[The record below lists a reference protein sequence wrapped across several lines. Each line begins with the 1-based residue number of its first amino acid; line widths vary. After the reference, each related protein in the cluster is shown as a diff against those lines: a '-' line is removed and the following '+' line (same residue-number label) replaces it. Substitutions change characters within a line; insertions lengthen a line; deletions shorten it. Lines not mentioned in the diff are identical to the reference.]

1 VNDIVGLLRN
11 NNFVRTLVDSLP
23 CGLLIVDSQSRV
35 QAVNN
40 LLEGVLGIPKQ
51 AVIGKG
57 TGDALGCLH
66 VTDHPEGCGFG
77 EYCQQCEAQQLVL
90 TALSTQKKQKN
101 RVYLELIIDG
111 QLRDLTI
118 LLSAVPFNFDGNIYG
133 LLLIEDVGRLKS
145 FRAADTPDGFRGI
158 VGRDSK
164 MEEMFDT
171 IRRSAVTDAPV
182 LITGESGVGKELVA
196 VAIHKESPRVH
207 KPFVPVNCG
216 ALPEGLLESELFG
229 HTKGAF
235 TGALRDK
242 RGRFELA
249 DGGSIFLDE
258 VGELS
263 PATQV
268 KLLRVLQEGRFER
281 LGSEE
286 TVRVNVR
293 VISATNKN
301 LEDEMKMEHFRQDL
315 YYRLC
320 VMPIVVPPLRD
331 RREDIPLLARHFIN
345 QFSDL
350 DVTLS
355 HMALLVL
362 MGHTWPGN
370 VRELQNT
377 LQYALAKCQGQRIEE
392 KYLPPALQLVG
403 SADATLRRREPKL
416 RAPDVARAMREAGG
430 KKRKAAEML
439 GVSRSTLYRFLDKLE
454 SD

>member
-1 VNDIVGLLRN
+1 MNDIIDLLRN
-11 NNFVRTLVDSLP
+11 NNFVRILVDSLP
-23 CGLLIVDSQSRV
+23 CGLLIVDSQGRV

-40 LLEGVLGIPKQ
+40 ILEGVLGIPKQ

-66 VTDHPEGCGFG
+66 VTDHPDGCGFG
-77 EYCQQCEAQQLVL
+77 EYCEQCEAQQLVL
-90 TALSTQKKQKN
+90 TALSTQQKQKK

-111 QLRDLTI
+111 QMRDLTI
-118 LLSAVPFNFDGNIYG
+118 LLNAVPFNFDGKVFGI
-133 LLLIEDVGRLKS
+133 LLIEDIGQLRS
-145 FRAADTPDGFRGI
+145 FRSEDTTDGFRGI
-158 VGRDSK
+158 VGHDSQM
-164 MEEMFDT
+164 MELFDT
-171 IRRSAVTDAPV
+171 IRRAAGTDAPV
-182 LITGESGVGKELVA
+182 LIEGESGVGKELVA
-196 VAIHKESPRVH
+196 VAVHKESPRVH
-207 KPFVPVNCG
+207 KAFVPVNCG

-229 HTKGAF
+229 HVKGAF
-235 TGALRDK
+235 TGALRNK
-242 RGRFELA
+242 KGRFEIA

-258 VGELS
+258 VGELT

-286 TVRVNVR
+286 TVRANVR

-301 LEDEMKMEHFRQDL
+301 LEEEMKTGHFRKDL

-320 VMPIVVPPLRD
+320 VMPVWVPPLRD

-345 QFSDL
+345 QFSDE
-350 DVTLS
+350 DVNLS

-377 LQYALAKCQGQRIEE
+377 LQFALAKCQGHRIEE
-392 KYLPPALQLVG
+392 KHLPPALQLVE
-403 SADATLRRREPKL
+403 STDATLQRREPKL
-416 RAPDVARAMREAGG
+416 RAPDVAKAMRETGG
-430 KKRKAAEML
+430 KKRRAAEML
-439 GVSRSTLYRFLDKLE
+439 GVSRSTLYRFLEKLE
-454 SD
+454 NH